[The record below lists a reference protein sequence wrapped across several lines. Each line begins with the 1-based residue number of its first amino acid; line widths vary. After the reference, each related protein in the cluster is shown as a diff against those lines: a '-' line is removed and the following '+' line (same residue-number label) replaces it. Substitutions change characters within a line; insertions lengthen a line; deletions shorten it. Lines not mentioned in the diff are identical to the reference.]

1 MSRFDAALERFEAA
15 HREDPRTV
23 VVDGVELPWS
33 VHYHARLREWV
44 ARLDPH
50 ASEAV
55 RLAAACQ
62 HVRRWEVPR
71 TDYEQGRSGYK
82 RWRSDLSLR
91 HAAFAREVLEEVGYD
106 EETIGRVET
115 LLRKL
120 GLGRDAEVQLFEDA
134 ICMVF
139 FENEY
144 ESLAAKHSDEK
155 VVEILRRTW
164 AKMSESGRREA
175 LGLAVRLPERGR
187 RLLAVATEG
196 RAGAVERRNMTNLRP
211 EAEG

>member
-15 HREDPRTV
+15 HRDDPRTFV
-23 VVDGVELPWS
+23 AVGVEVPWS

-44 ARLDPH
+44 ERLDPH

-71 TDYEQGRSGYK
+71 TDYEEGRSGYK
-82 RWRSDLSLR
+82 RWRSDLALR
-91 HAAFAREVLEEVGYD
+91 HAAIARDVLEQVGYD
-106 EETIGRVET
+106 EETIGRVER

-120 GLGRDAEVQLFEDA
+120 GLGRDGEVQLFEDA

-144 ESLAAKHSDEK
+144 ETLAAKHSDEK

-164 AKMSESGRREA
+164 AKMSEAGRREA
-175 LGLAVRLPERGR
+175 LALAAGLPERGR
-187 RLLAVATEG
+187 RLLAVAT
-196 RAGAVERRNMTNLRP
+196 AG
-211 EAEG
+211 